1 MAADK
6 IQVMHLTGQS
16 NKYHS
21 WKGTGD
27 AINQHQKIAAIFDIN
42 VVTST
47 EANPVHQ
54 YKSVGN
60 HVVVLRLQGPTGE
73 SKLSKV
79 WDVAF

>member
-16 NKYHS
+16 NKYPS

-54 YKSVGN
+54 YKSV
-60 HVVVLRLQGPTGE
+60 
-73 SKLSKV
+73 
-79 WDVAF
+79 